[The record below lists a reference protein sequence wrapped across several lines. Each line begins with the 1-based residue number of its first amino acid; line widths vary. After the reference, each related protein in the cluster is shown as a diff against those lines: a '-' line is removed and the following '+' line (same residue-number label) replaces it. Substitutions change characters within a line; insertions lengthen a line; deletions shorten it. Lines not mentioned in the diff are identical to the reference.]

1 MCGINVLKTVS
12 KHGRMRPKDL
22 IDSLKPRICKMEYNA
37 KFLKM
42 VELIGKLIKD
52 DAESYIV
59 PKHR

>member
-1 MCGINVLKTVS
+1 
-12 KHGRMRPKDL
+12 MRPKDL